1 MSAAKRFSAL
11 DSLRGISAILVLCLH
26 IRVLNS
32 ITETTFIRNAF
43 YFVEFFFVLSG
54 FVMYYTYS
62 QKPFNKLR
70 FRNYLIGRFFRLYPL
85 HFVMLVVTVLIEF
98 FKLYIAS
105 KGYDVQTPGFID
117 KADPAYLIPTV
128 LLLQGWMN
136 NVPSGAFNIV
146 AWSLSIEF
154 YVNVFM
160 GLLLFKSTSTRT
172 IIFMLLTAI
181 PVALLCTGNH
191 LLKNEVYRGVAYFFA
206 GCMTYQVYARTQH
219 LKRNPTL
226 FSIIEICLVLAM
238 YFMVTYLPEN
248 NFKSPILAMLF
259 ALSVW
264 TFAGETGIISRLLNI
279 KPLLTAGKLSFS
291 IYLIHIKLWFCFT
304 ALTLI
309 IARITHFNITANM
322 VINKELVRII
332 PTSNMLTGNL
342 ALLLFVLFTAA
353 VASFTYKVVEVRWI
367 EKGKRF
373 RIKEP
378 APAPQPVTT
387 T

>member
-1 MSAAKRFSAL
+1 MPAAKRFTAL

-32 ITETTFIRNAF
+32 ITETQFIRNAF

-62 QKPFNKLR
+62 RQPFTKIK
-70 FRNYLIGRFFRLYPL
+70 FKNYLIGRFFRLYPL
-85 HFVMLVVTVLIEF
+85 HFVMLVVTVMIEF
-98 FKLYIAS
+98 FKLYIAN

-117 KADPAYLIPTV
+117 KADPAYLLPTI

-160 GLLLFKSTSTRT
+160 GVLLFKPTKTRT
-172 IIFMLLTAI
+172 FVFILLTLL
-181 PVALLCTGNH
+181 PVIMLCTGNH

-206 GCMTYQVYARTQH
+206 GCMTYQLFARTQH
-219 LKRNPTL
+219 LKRNPVL
-226 FSIIEICLVLAM
+226 FSFIEIVLVLAM

-248 NFKSPILAMLF
+248 NFKSPILALLF
-259 ALSVW
+259 SLSVW
-264 TFAGETGIISRLLNI
+264 TFAGETGIVSRLLNI
-279 KPLLTAGKLSFS
+279 KPLLTTGKLSFS

-309 IARITHFNITANM
+309 IARLTHFNITANM

-332 PTSNMLTGNL
+332 PTSNIVTGNI
-342 ALLLFVLFTAA
+342 ALFLFVLLTMA
-353 VASFTYKVVEVRWI
+353 VASFTYKFVEVKWI
-367 EKGKRF
+367 EKGKKF
-373 RIKEP
+373 RSKE
-378 APAPQPVTT
+378 ATTAPQQVTV
-387 T
+387 